1 MSATLVYR
9 EPYRLSA
16 GLLALTVHALF
27 FAVLVLGVR
36 WQSHQAERY
45 SVELWESLPAQEPVA
60 EPPSQATG
68 APPQESVSSREIAPP
83 QETAQPSAKPAQQK
97 ADIELKDKKAV
108 KDNKPP
114 QPSAKELRQRKL
126 LEEQQMLEAYAEKRR
141 TEEQARVRA
150 EVQRATAA
158 EMGRYQDMIRS
169 KIRHNIVMPPDV
181 RAGISVEFKVVLL
194 PDGSVLDAV
203 RLKSSGN
210 PAYDEATE
218 RAIYKA
224 QPLPI
229 PTDPLLKQ
237 RFRELRLT
245 IRPEDE

>member
-36 WQSHQAERY
+36 WQSHQAERF
-45 SVELWESLPAQEPVA
+45 SVELWESLPVQEPVV
-60 EPPSQATG
+60 EPQTRATG
-68 APPQESVSSREIAPP
+68 APPQGAVSSREVAPP
-83 QETAQPSAKPAQQK
+83 EETAPPSAKPAQQK

-108 KDNKPP
+108 KDSKP
-114 QPSAKELRQRKL
+114 QPSAKELRQQKL
-126 LEEQQMLEAYAEKRR
+126 LEEQRMLEAYAEKRR
-141 TEEQARVRA
+141 AEEQARVRA

-181 RAGISVEFKVVLL
+181 AAGISVEFKVVLL